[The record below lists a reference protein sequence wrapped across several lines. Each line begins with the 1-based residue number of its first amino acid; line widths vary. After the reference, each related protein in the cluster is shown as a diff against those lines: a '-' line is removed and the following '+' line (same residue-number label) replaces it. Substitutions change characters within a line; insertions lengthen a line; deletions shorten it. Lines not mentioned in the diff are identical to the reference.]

1 MSWGV
6 YDIELFLIFFVSIDT
21 NNVWDVLEILWGHMP
36 P

>member
-21 NNVWDVLEILWGHMP
+21 NNVWDVLEILWGYMP